1 MLLRTMF
8 LVALLAVIA
17 ETIVHGA
24 ASLAHVA
31 LQQRAVDVARAA
43 FVSGIKAAQG
53 VAAQGGIPAPI
64 ATCAY
69 ADANGCAID
78 VQTTFATPT
87 PATAPAPSA
96 CPGTPCTVV
105 MQANSSVSEG
115 RAAYIISSMV
125 SAANG
130 TPLASRTGV
139 VTFRTFATA
148 PYASVVGST
157 DATLDALMNG
167 GTADDGGAAN
177 SLITVEYDSSAGGS
191 VTSGNVW
198 QPIVESPASAAPA
211 WER

>member
-8 LVALLAVIA
+8 LIALLAVVG

-24 ASLAHVA
+24 ASLAQVA
-31 LQQRAVDVARAA
+31 LRQRAVDVARTA
-43 FVSGIKAAQG
+43 FVSGVKAAQT
-53 VAAQGGIPAPI
+53 VAAQGAIPAPI

-69 ADANGCAID
+69 ADASGCEID

-87 PATAPAPSA
+87 PAAAPTPSA
-96 CPGTPCTVV
+96 CPGTACTVV

-115 RAAYIISSMV
+115 RATYIISSVV
-125 SAANG
+125 SATNG
-130 TPLASRTGV
+130 APLASRTGM
-139 VTFRTFATA
+139 VTFRTYATA
-148 PYASVVGST
+148 PSASVVGST
-157 DATLDALMNG
+157 DGTLDALMNG
-167 GTADDGGAAN
+167 GTADDAGAIN

-191 VTSGNVW
+191 VTPGNVW